1 MFFKGD
7 NKSILENNNNVF
19 KKALSNSF
27 QIEKI
32 DLKPC
37 FFLFFVLYICFY
49 IHQMPFTRFM
59 MFH

>member
-32 DLKPC
+32 DLRP
-37 FFLFFVLYICFY
+37 
-49 IHQMPFTRFM
+49 
-59 MFH
+59 